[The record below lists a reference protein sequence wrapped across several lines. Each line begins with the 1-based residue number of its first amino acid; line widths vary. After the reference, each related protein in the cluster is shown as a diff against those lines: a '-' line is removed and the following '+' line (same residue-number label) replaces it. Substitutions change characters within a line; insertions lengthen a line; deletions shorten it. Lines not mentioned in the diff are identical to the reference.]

1 MEPQNST
8 HYKFLDEDKLL
19 PWLEEM
25 MKKDKKHAAAYA
37 NVKQNVEIGLF
48 SFQRGG
54 E

>member
-1 MEPQNST
+1 MEPQNSA
-8 HYKFLDEDKLL
+8 HYKFLDEDKIL

-25 MKKDKKHAAAYA
+25 IKKDKKHASAYK
-37 NVKQNVEIGLF
+37 NVKQNVEQGLF